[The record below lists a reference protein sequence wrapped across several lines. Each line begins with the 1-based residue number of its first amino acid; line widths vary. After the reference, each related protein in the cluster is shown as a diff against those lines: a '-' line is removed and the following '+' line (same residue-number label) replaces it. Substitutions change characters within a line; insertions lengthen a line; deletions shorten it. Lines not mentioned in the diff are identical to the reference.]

1 MKDVLS
7 EAKKDEMLIDDY
19 NVRVN
24 PFRQQ
29 AFNKISFK
37 KDTTKSK
44 KSLPRNPEQKAKR
57 QLRDTESSA
66 IRIVKN
72 KQNKFNLN
80 ASSLQSVD
88 LEDSVMSQD
97 NATETMSAYR

>member
-1 MKDVLS
+1 
-7 EAKKDEMLIDDY
+7 MLIDDY
-19 NVRVN
+19 NLKVN
-24 PFRQQ
+24 PFKQQ

-37 KDTTKSK
+37 KDAKNKQGSIE
-44 KSLPRNPEQKAKR
+44 RNPKLKAKR

-80 ASSLQSVD
+80 TSIASVD
-88 LEDSVMSQD
+88 LSSPGMSPV
-97 NATETMSAYR
+97 NPVENLSAY